1 MIKLTEGQEKALT
14 ILQDW
19 LLTDETEARLIGAA
33 GTGKTTVLKTFI
45 RELNVSMKR
54 QTIITAPTHKA
65 KKIVSGI
72 TGLEG
77 STIQAILGLRPATD
91 LLSFSLNKPE
101 FDFRAKAKI
110 NDCKICIV
118 DECSMVN
125 KGLYTLL
132 VEKAKEVGAKLLFVG
147 DSYQLPPIKEESS
160 LTLKNTM
167 TEAVLTEIVRQAET
181 NKLSFLLKIIRKDID
196 NGTDKFLKFLYD
208 NASGEGC
215 YNVNKKEG
223 FRVIQNKEEFAQET
237 IKLFKSP
244 IYKEDRDFV
253 KFAAWTNPSVMS
265 WADYIRTN
273 LGFDTNNTINK
284 GEVLTAYRSI
294 AIDDELVIANSEDY
308 VVCHIGE
315 YEKSPTN
322 IKISGQWVQL
332 RSNDSCDNANIF
344 IVDSTDELIQRNFVE
359 IAYDHILRTKDLSG
373 LNRKEAWKSY
383 FNFVNNNISLRSLK
397 YGNDEIIKK
406 SLYFGYASTVHKTQ
420 GSTYEHIVVN
430 GSDILRNPNKKEQL
444 QLWYVALSRAR
455 SSALIYL
462 N

>member
-1 MIKLTEGQEKALT
+1 VIRLTEGQEKALT

-45 RELNVSMKR
+45 RELSVPLKR

-65 KKIVSGI
+65 KKIASKI
-72 TGLEG
+72 TGLDG

-91 LLSFSLNKPE
+91 LLSFSLSKPE

-147 DSYQLPPIKEESS
+147 DSYQLPPIKESSS
-160 LTLKNTM
+160 LTLTNHM
-167 TEAVLTEIVRQAET
+167 TQAVLTEVVRQAET

-196 NGTDKFLKFLYD
+196 NGTDKFLKFMYD

-215 YNVNKKEG
+215 YDVDKKEG
-223 FRVIQNKEEFAQET
+223 FRVIQNKQDFADEL
-237 IKLFKSP
+237 IKIFKSP
-244 IYKEDRDFV
+244 LYKEDKDFV
-253 KFAAWTNPSVMS
+253 KFASWTNPNVMS

-273 LGFDTNNTINK
+273 LGFNINNIVNV
-284 GEVLTAYRSI
+284 GEVLTAYRSV
-294 AIDDELVIANSEDY
+294 AIDDELVLANSEDY
-308 VVCHIGE
+308 VIHNIGE
-315 YEKSPTN
+315 YETSPTN
-322 IKISGQWVQL
+322 TKISGRWIQL
-332 RSNDSCDNANIF
+332 RSTDSSDTANIF
-344 IVDSTDELIQRNFVE
+344 VVDSIDENIQRNFVE
-359 IAYDHILRTKDLSG
+359 IAYNHILRTKDLSG

-383 FNFVNNNISLRSLK
+383 FTFVNNNISLISLK
-397 YGNDEIIKK
+397 HGKDEIIKK
-406 SLYFGYASTVHKTQ
+406 TLYFGYASTVHKTQ